1 MAAQSTA
8 VMEAQASEPEWN
20 EERLVSSLARLKE
33 MHIQVINHSHPLQ
46 QYMES
51 SLTLLSRS
59 FAISAVLYV
68 G

>member
-1 MAAQSTA
+1 MAAQSIA

-33 MHIQVINHSHPLQ
+33 MHIQVFNHSHPLQ
-46 QYMES
+46 QNMES